1 MNITGRTI
9 FGFFIAIIGCFV
21 VGVSA
26 VPWETYGALA
36 TVAAITA
43 CTAVVSFLFGLV
55 TRDYSWTDRLW
66 STTPVG
72 YAWIYAAASS
82 WNFTVVAAAFLVTL
96 WGARLTFNFARRGG
110 YRGGE
115 DYRWPILRERIG
127 NPLVWQA
134 FNLLFIACYQ
144 QFLFICFTVPLFVMG
159 KYQSNA
165 SSALT
170 AFGALL
176 ILVFLGIETIADQQQ
191 YNFQQSKYRYKPQ
204 RAEFA
209 EDYRRGF
216 RTSGLFAYSRHPNY
230 LGELGIWWSIY
241 IMSVGHT
248 GIIMHWSLLGP
259 LLLTL
264 LFVGSTI
271 FTEGITKSK
280 YPAYAAYQKMV
291 WPIFPRL
298 KKPSESPVEESP

>member
-1 MNITGRTI
+1 MNITGKTI
-9 FGFFIAIIGCFV
+9 IGFFITIIGCFI
-21 VGVSA
+21 VGISL

-36 TVAAITA
+36 TVATITA
-43 CTAVVSFLFGLV
+43 CTATISFLFGLV
-55 TRDYSWTDRLW
+55 TQDYSWTDRLW
-66 STTPVG
+66 STTPIG

-82 WNFTVVAAAFLVTL
+82 WNVTVVVAAFLVTL

-110 YRGGE
+110 YTGGE
-115 DYRWPILRERIG
+115 DYRWPILRKRIG
-127 NPLVWQA
+127 NALYWQA
-134 FNLLFIACYQ
+134 FNFLFIACYQ

-159 KYQSNA
+159 NYHRSA
-165 SSALT
+165 STPVTAL
-170 AFGALL
+170 GALL
-176 ILVFLGIETIADQQQ
+176 MLFFLAIETIADQQQ
-191 YNFQQSKYRYKPQ
+191 YDFQQSKYRLKPQ

-216 RTSGLFAYSRHPNY
+216 RTTGLFAYSRHPNY

-248 GIIMHWSLLGP
+248 GNIIHWSFFGP

-264 LFVGSTI
+264 LFIGSTV
-271 FTEGITKSK
+271 FTEGITQSK
-280 YPAYAAYQKMV
+280 YPEYAEYQREV

-298 KKPSESPVEESP
+298 KKPSGRAAGESA